1 MIIMRISHKIKLV
14 ELGLDIRSLDQITHY
29 PIIIGNVNGVAKTFD
44 SDLEGAY
51 LVSEIRTA
59 YPNT

>member
-1 MIIMRISHKIKLV
+1 MIIMRISHKIKMV
-14 ELGLDIRSLDQITHY
+14 ELGLDIRSLDQIAHY
-29 PIIIGNVNGVAKTFD
+29 PIIICDVNGVAKAFD

-51 LVSEIRTA
+51 PVSEIRTV